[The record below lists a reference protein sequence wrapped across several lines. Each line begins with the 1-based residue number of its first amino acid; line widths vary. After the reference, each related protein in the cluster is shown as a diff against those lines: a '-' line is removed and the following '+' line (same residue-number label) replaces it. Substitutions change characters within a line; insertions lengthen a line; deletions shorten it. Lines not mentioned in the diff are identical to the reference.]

1 MSFARSTTMR
11 PSTGGA
17 NAAYRGYRRQL
28 SYTLGRVLAATDA
41 ELTFQPEGVEDLA
54 IWRAGQLAEACQI
67 KAVNGELHASDLRSK
82 TDSFFKRGAALLREH
97 PEVVLRVV
105 SFGPI
110 GAGLEAAVSGD
121 RAAVSALVQKLQ
133 DRDGISHDEA
143 EAVLGQMELERVDEA
158 NVSESLLAATAD
170 LLTAADPKASLDML
184 HWWMFISA
192 EEQRRLTSADVRDA
206 VVNTGK
212 YVGSWAAH
220 HAEWFTTIEPIKP
233 VAVDE
238 KAHDRLESEF
248 YRGVAARPEHIAAGL
263 DVERTKIVMAI
274 QDGFTTAP
282 VVVVRGASGQGKS
295 TVALRFLHQLPE
307 AWRFRVRSV
316 EDRSHAARIGLA
328 LVSHAE
334 QIHLPLIVWIDVSP
348 SDDGWPELVAR
359 LNEAGNVRVL
369 VTIREEDWRR
379 SRLPAAGFDYV
390 EVELSLLRAEAS
402 EIFDSL
408 VKRQVAVSLLDFDEA
423 WTKFGGEGPLLEFV
437 HLVTQDA
444 SLRERLTEQVTRLE
458 DEVRAGTLQA
468 AEIQLLRAVAVASA
482 YEAQVDTALAVE
494 ALALPAARRT
504 IELFEREY
512 LLRTSTE
519 GSHLAGLH
527 PIRSRILADL
537 LCDPALQPLSTVAL
551 GVLPWIADADLEI
564 FLMAAFVERPGD
576 RSGLR
581 DAAMEMPALS
591 WTAMAAVGRALLW
604 LGIAEYAERNRP
616 WIDSLIAEHGEAAWL
631 AINRDVAGAMPGEDD
646 IIDRLADLVPNSE
659 RLRSLSAEAKS
670 KQTAPDEIWSHL
682 RQWLGQPGHR
692 PATPSPAEWS
702 ALGHVCFW
710 AGRLAVGIPAEWI
723 TMDETAADQAELE
736 HLADATLGLAEAGL
750 SEVFDA
756 YRPRLLERFQQET
769 LTIRLSDDGE
779 EVKADFVVPLQ
790 GSEEATDPC
799 ARSPN
804 SVHRETMRRAWLLR
818 RLYPN
823 HEFYA
828 CQGYGH
834 RIVDGT
840 HDETTKRMP
849 RRNLPPAWLTSIN
862 ATFAGY
868 LELSV
873 RPATWETM
881 IEQLTARRSAM
892 LSAVRAMDQALT
904 RYHRSAD
911 DFIIGRSLDYHVVD
925 EALRAHAA
933 HVRLPAVAVDPWGL
947 VTEGRREDALLPELG
962 SRRPLA
968 LDRYRSLVS
977 STRRWSQAAE
987 NFLGAGG
994 QVLAT
999 VPLLARRAKDA
1010 QTEREIRDAA
1020 AQRGIR
1026 TDLEP
1031 LSRLNLREAMRE
1043 LAKVQGQLRSSLALH
1058 LPVGVDAAFDTAERE
1073 AYLRFAS
1080 IWDVFTRRPSAQFPD
1095 VGGHARD
1102 SRASALR
1109 RFKRA
1114 LAKSQSTS
1122 GDIRLTLAADTATWC
1137 GQPVLVVVAD
1147 APTNALDLL
1156 VAGDETIEHIALALQ
1171 EGGDTGRQLLALAWP
1186 AVVLIWTFRGRA
1198 LDRSAFH
1205 FDTDW
1210 LQDAERKPDWWRF
1223 VPKARPADLD
1233 SSIPMPLWDSP
1244 AASHGAA
1251 LVAAVADVWIYASH
1265 LADLVELGEVEGEGE
1280 AIVRRHLD
1288 RISAE
1293 QSRRLQAAIDALTSI
1308 LELVELRSSD
1318 SAGSVSSDLFSACQE
1333 IHSAILPPG
1342 FSGGLGRIRLDDVS
1356 GWRDSMAEAR
1366 SLALAARL
1374 LVVTMDAE

>member
-105 SFGPI
+105 SFGPF

-444 SLRERLTEQVTRLE
+444 SLRERS
-458 DEVRAGTLQA
+458 D
-468 AEIQLLRAVAVASA
+468 
-482 YEAQVDTALAVE
+482 
-494 ALALPAARRT
+494 RT
-504 IELFEREY
+504 GH
-512 LLRTSTE
+512 S
-519 GSHLAGLH
+519 
-527 PIRSRILADL
+527 
-537 LCDPALQPLSTVAL
+537 
-551 GVLPWIADADLEI
+551 
-564 FLMAAFVERPGD
+564 
-576 RSGLR
+576 SG
-581 DAAMEMPALS
+581 
-591 WTAMAAVGRALLW
+591 GR
-604 LGIAEYAERNRP
+604 
-616 WIDSLIAEHGEAAWL
+616 
-631 AINRDVAGAMPGEDD
+631 
-646 IIDRLADLVPNSE
+646 
-659 RLRSLSAEAKS
+659 
-670 KQTAPDEIWSHL
+670 
-682 RQWLGQPGHR
+682 
-692 PATPSPAEWS
+692 
-702 ALGHVCFW
+702 
-710 AGRLAVGIPAEWI
+710 
-723 TMDETAADQAELE
+723 
-736 HLADATLGLAEAGL
+736 
-750 SEVFDA
+750 
-756 YRPRLLERFQQET
+756 
-769 LTIRLSDDGE
+769 
-779 EVKADFVVPLQ
+779 
-790 GSEEATDPC
+790 
-799 ARSPN
+799 
-804 SVHRETMRRAWLLR
+804 
-818 RLYPN
+818 
-823 HEFYA
+823 
-828 CQGYGH
+828 
-834 RIVDGT
+834 
-840 HDETTKRMP
+840 
-849 RRNLPPAWLTSIN
+849 
-862 ATFAGY
+862 
-868 LELSV
+868 
-873 RPATWETM
+873 
-881 IEQLTARRSAM
+881 
-892 LSAVRAMDQALT
+892 
-904 RYHRSAD
+904 
-911 DFIIGRSLDYHVVD
+911 
-925 EALRAHAA
+925 
-933 HVRLPAVAVDPWGL
+933 
-947 VTEGRREDALLPELG
+947 
-962 SRRPLA
+962 
-968 LDRYRSLVS
+968 
-977 STRRWSQAAE
+977 STRRYAPGSRDTTASSC
-987 NFLGAGG
+987 
-994 QVLAT
+994 
-999 VPLLARRAKDA
+999 RR
-1010 QTEREIRDAA
+1010 
-1020 AQRGIR
+1020 
-1026 TDLEP
+1026 
-1031 LSRLNLREAMRE
+1031 
-1043 LAKVQGQLRSSLALH
+1043 
-1058 LPVGVDAAFDTAERE
+1058 
-1073 AYLRFAS
+1073 
-1080 IWDVFTRRPSAQFPD
+1080 
-1095 VGGHARD
+1095 
-1102 SRASALR
+1102 
-1109 RFKRA
+1109 
-1114 LAKSQSTS
+1114 
-1122 GDIRLTLAADTATWC
+1122 
-1137 GQPVLVVVAD
+1137 
-1147 APTNALDLL
+1147 
-1156 VAGDETIEHIALALQ
+1156 
-1171 EGGDTGRQLLALAWP
+1171 
-1186 AVVLIWTFRGRA
+1186 
-1198 LDRSAFH
+1198 
-1205 FDTDW
+1205 
-1210 LQDAERKPDWWRF
+1210 
-1223 VPKARPADLD
+1223 
-1233 SSIPMPLWDSP
+1233 
-1244 AASHGAA
+1244 
-1251 LVAAVADVWIYASH
+1251 
-1265 LADLVELGEVEGEGE
+1265 
-1280 AIVRRHLD
+1280 
-1288 RISAE
+1288 
-1293 QSRRLQAAIDALTSI
+1293 
-1308 LELVELRSSD
+1308 
-1318 SAGSVSSDLFSACQE
+1318 
-1333 IHSAILPPG
+1333 
-1342 FSGGLGRIRLDDVS
+1342 RIRLRGAGRHS
-1356 GWRDSMAEAR
+1356 ACCGS
-1366 SLALAARL
+1366 ARL
-1374 LVVTMDAE
+1374 ASGPSHHRAV